1 MFSTLPQS
9 PIDFWK
15 NFPLMGPNR
24 EYLEKL
30 QNIHT
35 TWTKFLQSN
44 MEYNKLSQIFWE
56 NFAKDFPAYSK
67 KSYENFN
74 FKDFDPTKKMQEG
87 LKFFDE
93 CWEKTMQS
101 EEYAQKSGEVL
112 NNLGEFR
119 KQLLDLFTPILND
132 SNIASQ
138 QQIYELTKQMDELRK
153 RLENLEAQ
161 KS

>member
-9 PIDFWK
+9 TMDFWK

-24 EYLEKL
+24 EYLEKI

-35 TWTKFLQSN
+35 SWTKFLQSN
-44 MEYNKLSQIFWE
+44 VEYNKLSQIFWE
-56 NFAKDFPAYSK
+56 NFAKDFPQYVQ
-67 KSYENFN
+67 KSYENFD
-74 FKDFDPTKKMQEG
+74 FKDFDTTKKMQEG
-87 LKFFDE
+87 MKFFDE

-101 EEYAQKSGEVL
+101 EEFAEKNGEVL
-112 NNLGEFR
+112 NTMSEFR
-119 KQLLDLFTPILND
+119 QQLLDLFTPMLND

-138 QQIYELTKQMDELRK
+138 QQIYELTKQVDDLRK
-153 RLENLEAQ
+153 RLEGLEAQ